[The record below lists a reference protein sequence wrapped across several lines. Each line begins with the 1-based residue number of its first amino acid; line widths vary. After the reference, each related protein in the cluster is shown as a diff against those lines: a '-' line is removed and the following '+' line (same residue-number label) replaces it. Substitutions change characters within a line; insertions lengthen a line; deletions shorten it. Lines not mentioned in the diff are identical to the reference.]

1 VSALACIAAVSG
13 RCFHVTACYCGY
25 IFSGVQ
31 QRGLADTWLA
41 D

>member
-1 VSALACIAAVSG
+1 MRPFVEFGA
-13 RCFHVTACYCGY
+13 RCTQHADTGYCGY
-25 IFSGVQ
+25 IFSGV

>member
-1 VSALACIAAVSG
+1 MRPFVEFGA
-13 RCFHVTACYCGY
+13 RCTQLRDTGYCGY

-31 QRGLADTWLA
+31 RRALADTWLA

>member
-1 VSALACIAAVSG
+1 MRPFVEFGA
-13 RCFHVTACYCGY
+13 RCTQHADTGYCGY